1 MVDSKLVMFPR
12 MIQPKMFLQTK
23 NLYTQWNN
31 NNIFCELFLT
41 FFVQMVSAL
50 VGFFEQLW
58 ENLES
63 VFAWLLLQQAIR
75 AKLKLNWNKKSV
87 SASSFQN
94 LFLQSRIEKPIDP
107 EKYFR
112 YLKVLKYQIV
122 LQTLSII
129 ELTSW
134 TLPPYFSD
142 KFWSQS
148 NVGAFQFPF
157 ATLALEFSS

>member
-1 MVDSKLVMFPR
+1 
-12 MIQPKMFLQTK
+12 MITIF
-23 NLYTQWNN
+23 
-31 NNIFCELFLT
+31 FCELFLT

-75 AKLKLNWNKKSV
+75 AKLKLNWNEKK
-87 SASSFQN
+87 ASGFDISK
-94 LFLQSRIEKPIDP
+94 LFLQSRIEKRIDP

-134 TLPPYFSD
+134 TLPPSFSD

-148 NVGAFQFPF
+148 KLSVFRFTF
-157 ATLALEFSS
+157 VTLALEFSS

>member
-1 MVDSKLVMFPR
+1 MVDSKLVMFPKWFSQKCFCKQKTCIDSKIIR
-12 MIQPKMFLQTK
+12 IF
-23 NLYTQWNN
+23 
-31 NNIFCELFLT
+31 FCELFST

-75 AKLKLNWNKKSV
+75 AKLKLNCNEKRGV
-87 SASSFQN
+87 FASTFLN
-94 LFLQSRIEKPIDP
+94 LFLQSRIEKRIDP

-142 KFWSQS
+142 KFCSQS
-148 NVGAFQFPF
+148 NVSAFNFVLQPW
-157 ATLALEFSS
+157 L

>member
-1 MVDSKLVMFPR
+1 
-12 MIQPKMFLQTK
+12 MITIF
-23 NLYTQWNN
+23 
-31 NNIFCELFLT
+31 FCELFLT

-75 AKLKLNWNKKSV
+75 AKLKLNWNEKK
-87 SASSFQN
+87 ASGFDISK

-107 EKYFR
+107 KKYFR

-134 TLPPYFSD
+134 TLPPSFSD

-148 NVGAFQFPF
+148 KLSVFRFPF
-157 ATLALEFSS
+157 VTLALEFSS